1 MQGNNNIG
9 RGAEY
14 LLSGATLLLHR
25 KLRIFVL
32 VPILVNTI
40 IFAIMTIYLV
50 MVFGEATMW
59 ITSFLPD
66 WLNFLAWVITGV
78 VGMFVMLTYGY
89 SFSIITNIIAAPFY
103 GVLAEKVEELVTG
116 EKVDSEPLSQM
127 IPRTLL
133 REFGKLW
140 YFVSRGLLVM
150 IVLFFLSF
158 VPLLNFICPAL
169 AFLWASWT
177 IAVQYVDYSADN
189 HKVSFKDIRPKLW
202 GKKYSTHGL
211 GMLGTLGS
219 MIPIVN
225 IFVLPAA
232 VCAGTL
238 FWLNELRDSP
248 LQRLPNFK
256 DLKSKDLESKG
267 LVSKDS

>member
-1 MQGNNNIG
+1 MQNGNNIG

-32 VPILVNTI
+32 VPIVVNAI
-40 IFAIMTIYLV
+40 IFVLMTAYLV
-50 MVFGEATMW
+50 AKFGQATMW

-66 WLNFLAWVITGV
+66 WLNFLAWIITGV
-78 VGMFVMLTYGY
+78 VAMFVMLAYGY

-103 GVLAEKVEELVTG
+103 GVLAEKVEELITG
-116 EKVDSEPLSQM
+116 EPVDSEPLSQM

-133 REFGKLW
+133 RELGKLW
-140 YFVSRGLLVM
+140 YFISRGLLVM
-150 IVLFFLSF
+150 LVLLILSF
-158 VPLLNFICPAL
+158 IPLVNILCPVL

-177 IAVQYVDYSADN
+177 ISVQYVDYSADN
-189 HKVSFKDIRPKLW
+189 HKVAFKDIRPKMW
-202 GKKYSTHGL
+202 HKKYSTHGL
-211 GMLGTLGS
+211 GMLGAIGS
-219 MIPIVN
+219 MIPVVN

-238 FWLNELRDSP
+238 FWVNELRDNP
-248 LQRLPNFK
+248 MQRLPNIK
-256 DLKSKDLESKG
+256 DI
-267 LVSKDS
+267 